1 MGAGKSTI
9 GRRLAKKLKLQFFDS
24 DHEIEKRTGARITL
38 IFEIEGEAGFRK
50 REAEVI
56 DEVTRYNDIV
66 LATGGGVVLDELN
79 RQHLRERG
87 IVVYLRADAK
97 QLLKRTGKDSKRPLL
112 NTPNPLQTMEELMKV
127 RAPLYESIADL
138 VIDTDHNQVQH
149 IVDKIVQKRNSACGH

>member
-1 MGAGKSTI
+1 MPFART
-9 GRRLAKKLKLQFFDS
+9 RDQ
-24 DHEIEKRTGARITL
+24 EIEKRTGARITL

-56 DEVTRYNDIV
+56 DEVSRYNDIV
-66 LATGGGVVLDELN
+66 LATGGGVVLDEQN
-79 RQHLRERG
+79 RRLLSERG
-87 IVVYLRADAK
+87 LVVYLRADVK

-112 NTPNPLQTMEELMKV
+112 NTPNPQQTLEELMKI

-149 IVDKIVQKRNSACGH
+149 IVDKITKYRNSLCEH